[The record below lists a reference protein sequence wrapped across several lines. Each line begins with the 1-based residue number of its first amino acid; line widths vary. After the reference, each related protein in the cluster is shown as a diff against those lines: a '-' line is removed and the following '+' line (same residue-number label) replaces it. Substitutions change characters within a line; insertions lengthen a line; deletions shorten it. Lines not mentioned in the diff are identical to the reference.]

1 MNVKRHLTR
10 ERYLEIAD
18 RCKVFSSSVD
28 EYLIHHPVAKLDR
41 EIRHK
46 LEKIAEIYQEVDRCL
61 VDRLAEQKSGQKEDR

>member
-1 MNVKRHLTR
+1 MDMKRHLTR

-18 RCKVFSSSVD
+18 RCKVFSNSVD

-46 LEKIAEIYQEVDRCL
+46 LEKIVEIYQEIDRSL
-61 VDRLAEQKSGQKEDR
+61 LDRLAEQKLGQNEDR